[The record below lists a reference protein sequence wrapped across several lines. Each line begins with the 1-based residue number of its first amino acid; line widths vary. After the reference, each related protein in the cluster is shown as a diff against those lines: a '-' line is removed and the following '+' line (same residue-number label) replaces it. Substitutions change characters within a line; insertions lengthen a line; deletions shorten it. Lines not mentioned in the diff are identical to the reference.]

1 MAERSAGAGSRFGF
15 LITAAIGLA
24 AVFAWYDLGLEPG
37 KLGSSGGR
45 LLDFLQRMVPP
56 DPGVLGV
63 VSEAAL
69 ETVEIALVGTAL
81 SVVASIPLGL
91 LAAGTVTPP
100 WVHLTVKWLLAGIR
114 GIPLILVAMI
124 MVGAVGLGP
133 LPGVLAISFH
143 STGMLAKFFA
153 EAFESVD
160 NRPLAALSSAGAS
173 AFQIHWFGT
182 LPQIAPGPVARRH
195 VPLRTEPARKPGARP
210 GRRRRHR
217 LLHPDLYPLFPVPE
231 GGNPDDRHP
240 DYGHRHRGDHLRAQ
254 ATAAVTRAEIASNS
268 LRRRSRK
275 VRSRFETGRS
285 AGVSR

>member
-1 MAERSAGAGSRFGF
+1 MAVAERSAGGGSRFGF

-56 DPGVLGV
+56 DPSVLGV

-81 SVVASIPLGL
+81 SVILSIPLGL

-100 WVHLTVKWLLAGIR
+100 WVHMTVKWLLAGIR

-182 LPQIAPGPVARRH
+182 LPQIAPDLLRDVMFRFELNLRESLVLGLVGAGGIGFYIQTYIRSFQYQKVATLTI
-195 VPLRTEPARKPGARP
+195 VILIMVIAIEAITYALR
-210 GRRRRHR
+210 R
-217 LLHPDLYPLFPVPE
+217 LL
-231 GGNPDDRHP
+231 R
-240 DYGHRHRGDHLRAQ
+240 
-254 ATAAVTRAEIASNS
+254 
-268 LRRRSRK
+268 
-275 VRSRFETGRS
+275 
-285 AGVSR
+285 